1 MSRLYSLL
9 EYKNTLQYHR
19 GVQMNNFSNIIKEKR
34 LAMKLSL
41 RNASR
46 LIGISHTYLNNL
58 EKGVDRRT
66 GIKNKPTPET
76 LQLIATAYDLDY
88 NYLLQSCGYIEE
100 TSLELPTHLQEL
112 LATCRKLPKSDVN
125 YMTQFAQF
133 LLEKHS
139 PNKN

>member
-1 MSRLYSLL
+1 
-9 EYKNTLQYHR
+9 
-19 GVQMNNFSNIIKEKR
+19 MNNFPDIIKEKR
-34 LAMKLSL
+34 LTMKLSL

-58 EKGVDRRT
+58 EKGVDHRT

-76 LQLIATAYDLDY
+76 LPLIATAYDLDY

-100 TSLELPTHLQEL
+100 TSLELPVHLQEL

-133 LLEKHS
+133 LLEKQS

>member
-1 MSRLYSLL
+1 
-9 EYKNTLQYHR
+9 
-19 GVQMNNFSNIIKEKR
+19 MNNFSNIIKEKR

-58 EKGVDRRT
+58 EKGVHHRT
-66 GIKNKPTPET
+66 GIKNKPTLET
-76 LQLIATAYDLDY
+76 LQLIARAYDLDY

-100 TSLELPTHLQEL
+100 TSLELPVHLQEL

-133 LLEKHS
+133 LLEKQS

>member
-1 MSRLYSLL
+1 
-9 EYKNTLQYHR
+9 
-19 GVQMNNFSNIIKEKR
+19 MNNFSNIIKEKR

-41 RNASR
+41 RNASQ

-58 EKGVDRRT
+58 EKGVDHRT

-100 TSLELPTHLQEL
+100 TSLELPVHLQEL
-112 LATCRKLPKSDVN
+112 LATCRKLPKSDVK

-133 LLEKHS
+133 LLEKQS

>member
-1 MSRLYSLL
+1 
-9 EYKNTLQYHR
+9 
-19 GVQMNNFSNIIKEKR
+19 MNNFPDIIKEKR

-112 LATCRKLPKSDVN
+112 LATCRKMPKSDVN